1 MDGSRDPQ
9 IEAVLAVVHNV
20 FKAFSDSDTALFSHL
35 VDADCRFVR
44 CGFTEDGAPDVTSYP
59 KEYFL
64 ATLEKTKRGVLA
76 ETIDQPFV
84 QMRDNLV
91 AHVWCRYQLSVGG
104 ANKYRGVKSIQVC
117 VCMYYRPRLP
127 YDRPLLP

>member
-1 MDGSRDPQ
+1 
-9 IEAVLAVVHNV
+9 
-20 FKAFSDSDTALFSHL
+20 

-104 ANKYRGVKSIQVC
+104 ANKYRGVKSIQLRNTASGWKLVNVC
-117 VCMYYRPRLP
+117 DTV
-127 YDRPLLP
+127 DSN